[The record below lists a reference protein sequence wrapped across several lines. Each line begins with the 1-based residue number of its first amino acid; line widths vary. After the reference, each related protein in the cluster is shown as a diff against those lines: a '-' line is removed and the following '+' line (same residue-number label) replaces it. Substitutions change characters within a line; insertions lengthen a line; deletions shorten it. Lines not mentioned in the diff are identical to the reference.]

1 MKTIEQLQEM
11 IELNL
16 YLNEVI
22 EDIISRQ
29 KEIQIHLDYKEKFND
44 LFPELADRG
53 VKKIKVLDQEIK
65 DLKKRYNE
73 IQTKT
78 SIINKK

>member
-1 MKTIEQLQEM
+1 MKTIEQIQEM

-16 YLNEVI
+16 YLNDI
-22 EDIISRQ
+22 LEDIIAKQ
-29 KEIQIHLDYKEKFND
+29 KEIKIHLDYKEKFND

-78 SIINKK
+78 SIK

>member
-1 MKTIEQLQEM
+1 MKTIKQIQEM

-16 YLNEVI
+16 YLNEI
-22 EDIISRQ
+22 LEDIIAKQ

-53 VKKIKVLDQEIK
+53 VKKIKVLNQEIK

-78 SIINKK
+78 AIR

>member
-1 MKTIEQLQEM
+1 MKTIEQIQEM

-16 YLNEVI
+16 YLNDI
-22 EDIISRQ
+22 LEDIISKQ
-29 KEIQIHLDYKEKFND
+29 KETKIHLDYREKFND

-53 VKKIKVLDQEIK
+53 IKKIKILEQEIK

-78 SIINKK
+78 AIK

>member
-1 MKTIEQLQEM
+1 MKTIEQIQEM

-16 YLNEVI
+16 YLNDI
-22 EDIISRQ
+22 LEDIISKQ
-29 KEIQIHLDYKEKFND
+29 KETKIHLDYREKFND

-53 VKKIKVLDQEIK
+53 IKKIKVLDQEIK
-65 DLKKRYNE
+65 DLKKTYNE

-78 SIINKK
+78 AIK

>member
-1 MKTIEQLQEM
+1 MKTIEQIQEM

-16 YLNEVI
+16 YLNDI
-22 EDIISRQ
+22 LEDIIAKQ
-29 KEIQIHLDYKEKFND
+29 KEIQIHLDYREKFND

-53 VKKIKVLDQEIK
+53 IKKIKVLEQEIK

-78 SIINKK
+78 AIK

>member
-1 MKTIEQLQEM
+1 MKTIEQIQEM

-16 YLNEVI
+16 YLNDI
-22 EDIISRQ
+22 LEDIISKQ
-29 KEIQIHLDYKEKFND
+29 KEIKIHLDYREKFND

-53 VKKIKVLDQEIK
+53 IKKIKILEQEIK

-78 SIINKK
+78 AIK

>member
-1 MKTIEQLQEM
+1 MKTIEQIQEM

-16 YLNEVI
+16 YLNDI
-22 EDIISRQ
+22 LEDIIAKQ
-29 KEIQIHLDYKEKFND
+29 KEIQIHLDYREKFND

-53 VKKIKVLDQEIK
+53 IKKIKVLEQEIK
-65 DLKKRYNE
+65 DLKKTYNE

-78 SIINKK
+78 AIK

>member
-11 IELNL
+11 IEVNL

-78 SIINKK
+78 AIR

>member
-11 IELNL
+11 IEVNL

>member
-1 MKTIEQLQEM
+1 MKTIKQIQEM

-16 YLNEVI
+16 YLNDI
-22 EDIISRQ
+22 LEDIIAKQ

>member
-1 MKTIEQLQEM
+1 MKTIEQIQEM

-16 YLNEVI
+16 YLNDI
-22 EDIISRQ
+22 LEDIISKQ
-29 KEIQIHLDYKEKFND
+29 KEIQIHLDYREKFND

-53 VKKIKVLDQEIK
+53 IKKIKVLEQEIK

-78 SIINKK
+78 AIK

>member
-1 MKTIEQLQEM
+1 MKTIKQIQEM

-16 YLNEVI
+16 YLNDI
-22 EDIISRQ
+22 LEDIIAKQ
-29 KEIQIHLDYKEKFND
+29 KEINIHLDYKEKFND

-53 VKKIKVLDQEIK
+53 VKKIKLLNQEIK

-78 SIINKK
+78 SIK

>member
-1 MKTIEQLQEM
+1 MKTIEQIQEM

-16 YLNEVI
+16 YLNDILE
-22 EDIISRQ
+22 EIISKQ
-29 KEIQIHLDYKEKFND
+29 KEIKIHLDYREKFND

-53 VKKIKVLDQEIK
+53 IKKIKVLDQEIK
-65 DLKKRYNE
+65 DLKKTYNE

-78 SIINKK
+78 AIK

>member
-1 MKTIEQLQEM
+1 MKTIEQIQEM

-16 YLNEVI
+16 YLNDI
-22 EDIISRQ
+22 LEDIISKQ
-29 KEIQIHLDYKEKFND
+29 KEIQIHLDYREKFND

-53 VKKIKVLDQEIK
+53 IKKIKVLEQEIK
-65 DLKKRYNE
+65 DLKKTYNE

-78 SIINKK
+78 AIK

>member
-1 MKTIEQLQEM
+1 MKTIKQIQEM

-16 YLNEVI
+16 YLNDI
-22 EDIISRQ
+22 LEDIIAKQ
-29 KEIQIHLDYKEKFND
+29 KEINIHLDYKEKFND

-53 VKKIKVLDQEIK
+53 VKKIKVLNQEIK

-78 SIINKK
+78 AIR

>member
-1 MKTIEQLQEM
+1 MKTIKQIQEM

-16 YLNEVI
+16 YLNDI
-22 EDIISRQ
+22 LEDIIAKQ
-29 KEIQIHLDYKEKFND
+29 KEINIHLDYKEKFND

-78 SIINKK
+78 AIR

>member
-1 MKTIEQLQEM
+1 MKTIEQIQEM

-16 YLNEVI
+16 YLNDILE
-22 EDIISRQ
+22 EIISKQ
-29 KEIQIHLDYKEKFND
+29 KEIKIHLDYREKFND

-53 VKKIKVLDQEIK
+53 IKKIKVLDQEIK
-65 DLKKRYNE
+65 NLKKTYNE

-78 SIINKK
+78 AIK

>member
-1 MKTIEQLQEM
+1 MKTIEQIEQM

-16 YLNEVI
+16 YLNEI
-22 EDIISRQ
+22 LEDIISCQ
-29 KEIQIHLDYKEKFND
+29 KEIKIHLDYREKFND

-53 VKKIKVLDQEIK
+53 IKKIKVLEQEIK

-78 SIINKK
+78 SIK

>member
-11 IELNL
+11 IEVNL

-53 VKKIKVLDQEIK
+53 VKKIKKLEIEIK
-65 DLKKRYNE
+65 YLKKIYNE
-73 IQTKT
+73 TQLKT

>member
-1 MKTIEQLQEM
+1 MKTIKQIQEM

-16 YLNEVI
+16 YLNDI
-22 EDIISRQ
+22 LEDIIAKQ
-29 KEIQIHLDYKEKFND
+29 KEINIHLDYKEKFND

-78 SIINKK
+78 SIK

>member
-1 MKTIEQLQEM
+1 MKTIKQIQEM

-16 YLNEVI
+16 YLNDI
-22 EDIISRQ
+22 LEDIIAKQ

-53 VKKIKVLDQEIK
+53 VKKIKVLNQEIK

-78 SIINKK
+78 AIR

>member
-1 MKTIEQLQEM
+1 MKTIKQIQEM

-16 YLNEVI
+16 YLNDI
-22 EDIISRQ
+22 LEDIIAKQ

-78 SIINKK
+78 SIK

>member
-1 MKTIEQLQEM
+1 MKTIKQIQEM

-16 YLNEVI
+16 YLNDI
-22 EDIISRQ
+22 LEDIIAKQ
-29 KEIQIHLDYKEKFND
+29 KEINIHLDYKEKFND

-73 IQTKT
+73 IQIKT
-78 SIINKK
+78 SIK

>member
-1 MKTIEQLQEM
+1 MKTIEQIQEM

-16 YLNEVI
+16 YLNDI
-22 EDIISRQ
+22 LEDIISKQ
-29 KEIQIHLDYKEKFND
+29 KETKIHLDYREKFND

-53 VKKIKVLDQEIK
+53 IKKIKILEQEIK
-65 DLKKRYNE
+65 DLKKTYNE

-78 SIINKK
+78 AIK

>member
-1 MKTIEQLQEM
+1 MKTIKQIQEM

-16 YLNEVI
+16 YLNDI
-22 EDIISRQ
+22 LEDIIAKQ

-78 SIINKK
+78 AIR

>member
-1 MKTIEQLQEM
+1 MKTIKQIQEM

-16 YLNEVI
+16 YLNDI
-22 EDIISRQ
+22 LEDIIAKQ
-29 KEIQIHLDYKEKFND
+29 KEINIHLDYKEKFND

-53 VKKIKVLDQEIK
+53 VKKIKVLNQEIK

-78 SIINKK
+78 SIK

>member
-1 MKTIEQLQEM
+1 MKTIEQIEQM

-16 YLNEVI
+16 YLNEI
-22 EDIISRQ
+22 LEDIIAKQ
-29 KEIQIHLDYKEKFND
+29 KEIKIHLDYRHKFND

-53 VKKIKVLDQEIK
+53 IKKIKVLEQEIK

-78 SIINKK
+78 SIK

>member
-1 MKTIEQLQEM
+1 MKTIEQIEQM

-16 YLNEVI
+16 YLNEI
-22 EDIISRQ
+22 LEDIIAYQ
-29 KEIQIHLDYKEKFND
+29 KEIKIHLDYREKFND

-53 VKKIKVLDQEIK
+53 IKKIKVLEQEIK

-78 SIINKK
+78 SIK

>member
-1 MKTIEQLQEM
+1 MKTIKQIQEM

-16 YLNEVI
+16 YLNDI
-22 EDIISRQ
+22 LEDIIAKQ
-29 KEIQIHLDYKEKFND
+29 KEINIHLDYKEKFND

-65 DLKKRYNE
+65 ELKKRYNE

-78 SIINKK
+78 AIR